1 MGFDHVLDLRGLDH
15 FYFLVAL
22 SLPFAFKN
30 WRKLLLWVSLFT
42 LGHSLSLLVSH
53 FEWVKIDSE
62 WVEFLIPVT
71 ICITCF
77 SILFQKKHAHF
88 NGIWINVITLFFGL
102 IHGFG
107 FGRYFKIIASEEKTI
122 MALLKFAL
130 GLEFAQV
137 LILIFVLLIS
147 LLANG
152 LLKIPH
158 QKWQWIIA
166 AMVLSQAILMAS
178 NNWPF

>member
-1 MGFDHVLDLRGLDH
+1 
-15 FYFLVAL
+15 
-22 SLPFAFKN
+22 
-30 WRKLLLWVSLFT
+30 
-42 LGHSLSLLVSH
+42 
-53 FEWVKIDSE
+53 
-62 WVEFLIPVT
+62 
-71 ICITCF
+71 
-77 SILFQKKHAHF
+77 
-88 NGIWINVITLFFGL
+88 
-102 IHGFG
+102 
-107 FGRYFKIIASEEKTI
+107 

-147 LLANG
+147 GLANG